1 MARAASAT
9 SPIRCWARRTSP
21 GCAPTSTSATIR
33 PPRARTSG
41 ALPAL
46 EGAVWA
52 LVEEL
57 AAGGRRLLRWRARS
71 LTARMVRLHKQ
82 CDYVRV
88 LDQALGQVEQV
99 ANVYA
104 GPDRPRSV
112 S

>member
-1 MARAASAT
+1 
-9 SPIRCWARRTSP
+9 
-21 GCAPTSTSATIR
+21 
-33 PPRARTSG
+33 
-41 ALPAL
+41 
-46 EGAVWA
+46 
-52 LVEEL
+52 
-57 AAGGRRLLRWRARS
+57 
-71 LTARMVRLHKQ
+71 MVRLHKQ